1 MWVDS
6 LVEEGLNS
14 LLLNRILLVCK
25 ERIDFKVSRRGA
37 VSKELGERRV
47 LAGWSAG
54 WSMGRE

>member
-25 ERIDFKVSRRGA
+25 ERIDFKVSRRGGS
-37 VSKELGERRV
+37 VQRI
-47 LAGWSAG
+47 
-54 WSMGRE
+54 GREKSVGWLVGWLVEG